1 MHPFRILSAFALTLG
16 AIAACKD
23 DGLAPPPPPLAPHF
37 ERDLPGEGR
46 HDITVMTRNLYVGGN
61 VDLVIQAANTDPN
74 SVPQVVAAV
83 FQQVQH
89 TDFHVRAEGIADEI
103 ARNRPHVVGLQ
114 ELSLIR
120 TQTPADFQ
128 PFNATDTVIDFL
140 SVLQAAL
147 AARGLHY
154 SAYVIPETDVEVP
167 MLTGFNPST
176 GPTFSDVRL
185 NDYDALLVRADLPV
199 ANVASANYVNLAPLF
214 GPLPLL
220 RGWIAADVTVGR
232 TTFRVLSTHLEA
244 SNPTFSGP
252 QAGELVSLLAGVR
265 TPVVLLGDFNS
276 GPGDD
281 LTAYHALTGAGFADV
296 WTAGRFRGRGLTCCS
311 NPDLDNPTTLGV
323 YDKRIDLVLVRDRMK
338 HGHVDR
344 HDRDEFLEDAQIAVV
359 GEEPRERLRA
369 PGGYRLWPSDHAG
382 VVATLRLP

>member
-1 MHPFRILSAFALTLG
+1 MSLFRCLPAL
-16 AIAACKD
+16 AAVALLALPACRD
-23 DGLAPPPPPLAPHF
+23 ESIAPPEPPLSPHF
-37 ERDLPGEGR
+37 ERDVPESHG
-46 HDITVMTRNLYVGGN
+46 ITVMTRNLYVGAN

-74 SVPQVVAAV
+74 SVPQVVAAA
-83 FQQVQH
+83 FAQLQH
-89 TDFHVRAEGIADEI
+89 TDFHVRAQGIADEI

-120 TQTPADFQ
+120 TQTPGDFQ
-128 PFNATDTVIDFL
+128 PFNAADTVIDFL
-140 SVLQAAL
+140 TVLQSAL

-154 SAYVIPETDVEVP
+154 VAYTIPETDVEVP
-167 MLTGFNPST
+167 MLTGFDPST

-185 NDYDALLVRADLPV
+185 NDYDALLIRADLHV
-199 ANVASANYVNLAPLF
+199 ANVARANFTNLAPLF

-232 TTFRVLSTHLEA
+232 ATFRVLSTHLEA

-252 QAGELVSLLAGVR
+252 QAGELVTLLAGIR

-276 GPGDD
+276 GPGDN
-281 LTAYHALTGAGFADV
+281 LTAYRTLTRNGFVDV
-296 WTAGRFRGRGLTCCS
+296 WTARRFRGPGLTCCS
-311 NPDLDNPTTLGV
+311 NPDLDNPTTGGV
-323 YDKRIDLVLVRDRMK
+323 YDKRIDLVLVRDRLRR
-338 HGHVDR
+338 GHEGRD
-344 HDRDEFLEDAQIAVV
+344 DRDEFLEAAQIAVV
-359 GEEPRERLRA
+359 GEEPRERLLA

>member
-1 MHPFRILSAFALTLG
+1 MHSFRILPALALSVLTFT
-16 AIAACKD
+16 ACRD
-23 DGLAPPPPPLAPHF
+23 DGIAPPLPPLAPHF
-37 ERDLPGEGR
+37 ERDVPGEGR
-46 HDITVMTRNLYVGGN
+46 RGITVMTRNLYVGAN

-83 FQQVQH
+83 FQQLQH

-120 TQTPADFQ
+120 IQTPGDFQ
-128 PFNATDTVIDFL
+128 PFNAADTVIDFL
-140 SVLQAAL
+140 GVLQAAL
-147 AARGLHY
+147 VARGLQY
-154 SAYVIPETDVEVP
+154 IAYTVPETDVEVP
-167 MLTGFNPST
+167 MLTGFDPAT

-185 NDYDALLVRADLPV
+185 SDYDALLIRADLPV
-199 ANVASANYVNLAPLF
+199 ANVTSANFVNLAPLF

-220 RGWIAADVTVGR
+220 RGWIAADMTVDR

-252 QAGELVSLLAGVR
+252 QAGELVTLLAGVR
-265 TPVVLLGDFNS
+265 SPVVLLGDFNS

-281 LTAYHALTGAGFADV
+281 ETAYRTLTRAGYADV
-296 WTAGRFRGRGLTCCS
+296 WAAGRSRGPGLTCCS
-311 NPDLDNPTTLGV
+311 NPDLDNPTTRGV
-323 YDKRIDLVLVRDRMK
+323 YDKRIDLVLVRDRMRRR
-338 HGHVDR
+338 HFDR
-344 HDRDEFLEDAQIAVV
+344 DDRDEFLDDARIAVV
-359 GEEPRERLRA
+359 GEEPWERLLA

-382 VVATLRLP
+382 VVATLHLP

>member
-1 MHPFRILSAFALTLG
+1 MHAFRTLPALALSLVMF
-16 AIAACKD
+16 AACRD
-23 DGLAPPPPPLAPHF
+23 DGTAPQTAPAPHF
-37 ERDLPGEGR
+37 GRDLPGEGR
-46 HDITVMTRNLYVGGN
+46 HGITVLTRNLYVGAN

-83 FQQVQH
+83 FQQLQH
-89 TDFHVRAEGIADEI
+89 TDFPVRAEGIADEI

-120 TQTPADFQ
+120 IQTPGDFQ
-128 PFNATDTVIDFL
+128 PFNAADTVIDFL
-140 SVLQAAL
+140 GVLQAAL
-147 AARGLHY
+147 AARGLQY
-154 SAYVIPETDVEVP
+154 IAYTVPETDVEVP
-167 MLTGFNPST
+167 MLTGFDPST

-185 NDYDALLVRADLPV
+185 NDYDALLIRADLPV

-252 QAGELVSLLAGVR
+252 QAGELVTLLDGVR
-265 TPVVLLGDFNS
+265 SPVILLGDFNS

-281 LTAYHALTGAGFADV
+281 LTAYNTLSQAGFADV
-296 WTAGRFRGRGLTCCS
+296 WTAGRSRGPGFTCCS
-311 NPDLDNPTTLGV
+311 NPDLDNPVTRGV
-323 YDKRIDLVLVRDRMK
+323 YDKRIDLVLVRDRIRR
-338 HGHVDR
+338 GHF
-344 HDRDEFLEDAQIAVV
+344 DRDDRDDFLKGAQIAVV
-359 GEEPRERLRA
+359 GEEPRERLLA
-369 PGGYRLWPSDHAG
+369 PGGYLLWPSDHAG
-382 VVATLRLP
+382 VVATLRLR

>member
-1 MHPFRILSAFALTLG
+1 MHPFRKLSALALSLVALG
-16 AIAACKD
+16 ACRD
-23 DGLAPPPPPLAPHF
+23 DGGLAPPSPAPQF
-37 ERDLPGEGR
+37 ERDLPGDGR
-46 HDITVMTRNLYVGGN
+46 YGITVMTRNLYVGGN
-61 VDLVIQAANTDPN
+61 VDLVIQAANVDPS
-74 SVPQVVAAV
+74 SVPLAVAAV

-89 TDFHVRAEGIADEI
+89 ADFHVRAEGIADEI

-120 TQTPADFQ
+120 IQTPGDFQ
-128 PFNATDTVIDFL
+128 PFNATDTVVDFL

-154 SAYVIPETDVEVP
+154 QAYTIPETDVEVP
-167 MLTGFNPST
+167 MLTGFDPST

-199 ANVASANYVNLAPLF
+199 ANVSSANYVNLAPLF

-232 TTFRVLSTHLEA
+232 TTIRVLSTHLEA
-244 SNPTFSGP
+244 SNPTFSRP
-252 QAGELVSLLAGVR
+252 QAGELVTLLEDVPA
-265 TPVVLLGDFNS
+265 PVILLGDFNS

-281 LTAYHALTGAGFADV
+281 ATAYHALTQAGFVDV
-296 WTAGRFRGRGLTCCS
+296 WTAGRFRGPGLTCCTNS
-311 NPDLDNPTTLGV
+311 DLDTPSTIGA
-323 YDKRIDLVLVRDRMK
+323 YDKRIDLVLVRDRN
-338 HGHVDR
+338 GRDPFDR
-344 HDRDEFLEDAQIAVV
+344 LDRDGLLADAQITVV
-359 GEEPRERLRA
+359 GEEPQERLLA
-369 PGGYRLWPSDHAG
+369 PGGYLLWPSDHAG